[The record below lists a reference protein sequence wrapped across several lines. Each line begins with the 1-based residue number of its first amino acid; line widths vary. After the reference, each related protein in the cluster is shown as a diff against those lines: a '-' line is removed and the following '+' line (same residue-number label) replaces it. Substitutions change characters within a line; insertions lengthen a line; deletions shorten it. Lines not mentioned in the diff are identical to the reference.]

1 MPAMRGEAA
10 GSRRIPAI
18 LPLRA
23 TTAGESLDGAVAL
36 LRQRALPLLVAA
48 AILAAGEQWLL
59 SVLRAPSG
67 LTPPFYQSRFDAGA
81 WWQDIAI
88 GLALEVGIIALLG
101 AFAGAAA
108 APALLG
114 RPVTN
119 RALLRQA
126 RPARALIIAV
136 LLGAVALPAAYA
148 GMIGFV
154 VLYGLFGLATAVLT
168 MDRVGNPAMA
178 LIRSARLSARGGI
191 RVARVRILGYLTWLG
206 IRLALGVG
214 WIAVAGLVLGI
225 SRPSGA
231 GLPRRGAAGRGAD
244 PHRGPGH
251 RAEPQPRPRR
261 GRGGDAGG
269 RAMRAYDELLGHLFD
284 RVPAQIVLLILL
296 AITALVAVLWY
307 WFPKW
312 IPRRWPRFR
321 MPRIR
326 LPRLRLPRWRLPK
339 WRLPKWRRRRKV
351 KPEPKAKPAAV
362 PAFVEADADAVAPA
376 PVAGLSLADRLAA
389 EGRYAEAIR
398 ERLRE
403 TVIDL
408 TRAGVITPQP
418 GTTAAE
424 LTAAAATNRPVV
436 GSPLG
441 GATAIFSEIWYGRRH
456 AYRDHDERMRA
467 LTAEVR
473 AALTAP
479 PGGQR

>member
-225 SRPSGA
+225 SRPSWLDWA
-231 GLPRRGAAGRGAD
+231 LPVAWGLANTVAYAALACL
-244 PHRGPGH
+244 
-251 RAEPQPRPRR
+251 
-261 GRGGDAGG
+261 DA
-269 RAMRAYDELLGHLFD
+269 
-284 RVPAQIVLLILL
+284 VLLVE
-296 AITALVAVLWY
+296 A
-307 WFPKW
+307 
-312 IPRRWPRFR
+312 
-321 MPRIR
+321 RIR
-326 LPRLRLPRWRLPK
+326 TEGLDIALNRSRARG
-339 WRLPKWRRRRKV
+339 
-351 KPEPKAKPAAV
+351 EDEAAMLV
-362 PAFVEADADAVAPA
+362 VA
-376 PVAGLSLADRLAA
+376 R
-389 EGRYAEAIR
+389 
-398 ERLRE
+398 
-403 TVIDL
+403 
-408 TRAGVITPQP
+408 
-418 GTTAAE
+418 
-424 LTAAAATNRPVV
+424 
-436 GSPLG
+436 
-441 GATAIFSEIWYGRRH
+441 
-456 AYRDHDERMRA
+456 
-467 LTAEVR
+467 
-473 AALTAP
+473 
-479 PGGQR
+479 